1 MLLRVCGGGG
11 GVGLLDVHRLLGM
24 HMCVWGTQ
32 MCVFAF
38 SCVYLQLTLGIYV
51 LTYTGVWTIDP
62 FTYRYTHVCVCVLMG
77 AQLGIGP
84 GSQI

>member
-1 MLLRVCGGGG
+1 
-11 GVGLLDVHRLLGM
+11 
-24 HMCVWGTQ
+24 

-51 LTYTGVWTIDP
+51 LTYAGVWTIDL